1 MSACRCLT
9 QYNEGFRV
17 FVEFAV
23 SNCTSANGKFYCS
36 CKYCQNNQR
45 HAPDY
50 VLAHLTGG
58 RGMALGYSL
67 WYMHSETASGSA
79 VPGRCL
85 SHPSVQIRLPVALNR
100 VNAQN
105 RAEAWNRVLTCA
117 PCCVTPSTCTMLVK
131 PSVANRKKLMKEP
144 LEGTH

>member
-9 QYNEGFRV
+9 QYNEGCRV

-23 SNCTSANGKFYCS
+23 SNCTSANGKIYCS

-85 SHPSVQIRLPVALNR
+85 SHPSV
-100 VNAQN
+100 
-105 RAEAWNRVLTCA
+105 TD
-117 PCCVTPSTCTMLVK
+117 STAGSTEQGECTEQGGGLEQGVDMRTMLRDAFDVHDVGEAV
-131 PSVANRKKLMKEP
+131 SSQS
-144 LEGTH
+144 